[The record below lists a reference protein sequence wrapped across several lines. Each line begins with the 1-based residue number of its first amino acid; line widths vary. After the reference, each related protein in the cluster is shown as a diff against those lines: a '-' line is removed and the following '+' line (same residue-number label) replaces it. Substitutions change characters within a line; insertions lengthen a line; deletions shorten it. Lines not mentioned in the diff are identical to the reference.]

1 MVMIISKW
9 KKFIESISGT
19 IDTMPFGP
27 NSPRQELRNTISTK
41 DTELIE
47 GSDGVIYDLY
57 KFQDLYNSYRKSGG
71 LEDLSEFTKENID
84 KILQF
89 LS

>member
-1 MVMIISKW
+1 MRIKNWKW
-9 KKFIESISGT
+9 FKEAISGT
-19 IDTMPFGP
+19 FDVMPFGP
-27 NSPRQELRNTISTK
+27 NSPRQELRNTISSK
-41 DTELIE
+41 DTTVIE

-57 KFQDLYNSYRKSGG
+57 QFQDLYNLYLKAGG
-71 LEDLSEFTKENID
+71 KDNISDFSKENID